1 VSKKTLASKTKL
13 LKTGI
18 HLLHFEELPLSNVQ
32 IQIIMERFT
41 IRPAEYFNAGC
52 LLKHNL
58 NGPTQ
63 K

>member
-32 IQIIMERFT
+32 IQIITEHRNDSLFGQQNILMQV
-41 IRPAEYFNAGC
+41 AC
-52 LLKHNL
+52 
-58 NGPTQ
+58 
-63 K
+63 